1 MDGIPQ
7 SGSYTLS
14 QHVFQIFPTVILRC
28 VTPQKAGDSM
38 NIGIVGAGK
47 VGFSFG
53 RLLAEKGVRISGYYS
68 RNSDSAREAAEFTNS
83 GHYTDLGKLIEDSD
97 AIFITVPDNAITEVY
112 RQVARNL
119 KFRTSIYVIAA
130 AYAQPRKPF
139 RVFTRREPMQY
150 PFICYFRSAASITAG
165 GSWQVL
171 FCVEGDAQAVEVF
184 VPLLRGLG
192 LQVQTISPESKAQ
205 YHLSCALAS
214 NFVCALVQR
223 SAELLSGCGFSQTDA
238 LHALAPL
245 MRSNLAHVIEHGAV
259 SALTGPIE
267 RGDTQTVQKHLSCLT
282 ERDDRQL
289 YALLGLEQV
298 KMAQDKHPEQDY
310 GTLAALLNR
319 EKEQKE

>member
-112 RQVARNL
+112 RQVAEFEIQD
-119 KFRTSIYVIAA
+119 KYICHCSGACTAEEAFPGIHAQG
-130 AYAQPRKPF
+130 AYAISIHLLFPISSKYNCW
-139 RVFTRREPMQY
+139 REL
-150 PFICYFRSAASITAG
+150 AG
-165 GSWQVL
+165 AF

-205 YHLSCALAS
+205 YHLSC
-214 NFVCALVQR
+214 
-223 SAELLSGCGFSQTDA
+223 GFSETDA

-298 KMAQDKHPEQDY
+298 KMAQEKHPEQDY
-310 GTLAALLNR
+310 GTLAALLNG
-319 EKEQKE
+319 EKEQNE

>member
-1 MDGIPQ
+1 M
-7 SGSYTLS
+7 L
-14 QHVFQIFPTVILRC
+14 F
-28 VTPQKAGDSM
+28 
-38 NIGIVGAGK
+38 
-47 VGFSFG
+47 
-53 RLLAEKGVRISGYYS
+53 
-68 RNSDSAREAAEFTNS
+68 
-83 GHYTDLGKLIEDSD
+83 
-97 AIFITVPDNAITEVY
+97 
-112 RQVARNL
+112 
-119 KFRTSIYVIAA
+119 
-130 AYAQPRKPF
+130 
-139 RVFTRREPMQY
+139 
-150 PFICYFRSAASITAG
+150 
-165 GSWQVL
+165 
-171 FCVEGDAQAVEVF
+171 FCVEGDERAAAVF

-192 LQVQTISPESKAQ
+192 LRVQTISPESKAQ

-223 SAELLSGCGFSQTDA
+223 SAELLGGCGFSKTDA

-298 KMAQDKHPEQDY
+298 KMAQEKHPEQDY

-319 EKEQKE
+319 EKEQNE

>member
-97 AIFITVPDNAITEVY
+97 AIFITVP
-112 RQVARNL
+112 QNL

-130 AYAQPRKPF
+130 APAQPRKPF

-171 FCVEGDAQAVEVF
+171 FFASRVTRRRSRSLYRCCADWGCRCRPFRRRAKRSTTSAVHWQATLSAHLCSAA
-184 VPLLRGLG
+184 PNCWAAADSPKRTHCTRLRR
-192 LQVQTISPESKAQ
+192 
-205 YHLSCALAS
+205 SC
-214 NFVCALVQR
+214 
-223 SAELLSGCGFSQTDA
+223 
-238 LHALAPL
+238 
-245 MRSNLAHVIEHGAV
+245 GA
-259 SALTGPIE
+259 IW
-267 RGDTQTVQKHLSCLT
+267 R
-282 ERDDRQL
+282 
-289 YALLGLEQV
+289 
-298 KMAQDKHPEQDY
+298 M
-310 GTLAALLNR
+310 
-319 EKEQKE
+319 

>member
-83 GHYTDLGKLIEDSD
+83 GHYTDLGKLIENSD

-112 RQVARNL
+112 RQVAEFEIQD
-119 KFRTSIYVIAA
+119 KYICHCSGACTAEEAFPGIHAQG
-130 AYAQPRKPF
+130 AYAISIHLLFPISSKYNCW
-139 RVFTRREPMQY
+139 REL
-150 PFICYFRSAASITAG
+150 AG
-165 GSWQVL
+165 AF

-184 VPLLRGLG
+184 VPLLRG
-192 LQVQTISPESKAQ
+192 
-205 YHLSCALAS
+205 
-214 NFVCALVQR
+214 
-223 SAELLSGCGFSQTDA
+223 CGFSEEDA
-238 LHALAPL
+238 LRALTPL

-298 KMAQDKHPEQDY
+298 KMAQEKHPEQDY

-319 EKEQKE
+319 EKEQNE